1 MQLNIRAVKGLL
13 ELWVDKAAVAL
24 ANFGWFWDQETDP
37 SERNSRAVRNQEL
50 RA

>member
-24 ANFGWFWDQETDP
+24 ANFGVVRGSGKGP
-37 SERNSRAVRNQEL
+37 VRAEQ
-50 RA
+50 